1 VLHYRGARKKKLL
14 TDPVKIIPFTNQDLR
29 KTAKKATVKPK
40 IKPSYNKITEKETPK
55 VLKAPSG
62 SLSTSNLSV
71 KKMMTKKEETKTG
84 NSRDL
89 SNMPRNDY
97 DIDDLK
103 MLWRRF
109 AFSMKNQGKLT
120 FYNALIKREP
130 KFNSENLYSLEVD
143 GQSQID
149 YIKPMLS
156 DMVEYIRKELK
167 NYEISFE
174 LILTTNPE
182 EEVKF
187 QTGKDRFSA
196 LARKNPNLH
205 SLKNLFNLDIEF

>member
-1 VLHYRGARKKKLL
+1 M
-14 TDPVKIIPFTNQDLR
+14 
-29 KTAKKATVKPK
+29 
-40 IKPSYNKITEKETPK
+40 E
-55 VLKAPSG
+55 
-62 SLSTSNLSV
+62 
-71 KKMMTKKEETKTG
+71 KKEDDEG
-84 NSRDL
+84 LSRDL

-109 AFSMKNQGKLT
+109 AFSMKDKGKLT

-130 KFNSENLYSLEVD
+130 KFKEDDLYLLEVD

-149 YIKPMLS
+149 YIRPMLS
-156 DMVEYIRKELK
+156 EMVEYIRKELK
-167 NYEISFE
+167 NYDVSFE
-174 LILTTNPE
+174 LVLTTNPE

-187 QTGKDRFSA
+187 QTGKDRFAA

-205 SLKNLFNLDIEF
+205 SLKTLFNLDIEF